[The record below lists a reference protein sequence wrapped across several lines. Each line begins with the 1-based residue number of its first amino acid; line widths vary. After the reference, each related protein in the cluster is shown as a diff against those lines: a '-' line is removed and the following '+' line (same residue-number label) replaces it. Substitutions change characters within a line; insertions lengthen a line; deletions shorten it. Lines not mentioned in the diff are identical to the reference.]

1 MTTPIA
7 KTTLTLAAGLLFLV
21 GSASADPWNKKTYV
35 TFPNTVE
42 LPGRVMLPPGT
53 YTMKVMDSQSNR
65 YTVQVSNREESKTY
79 AIFHTIPQYR
89 DRPADDTIITFYE
102 TPGSAPRF
110 IHTWYYPGDTIG
122 REFTYT
128 RDRANY
134 IASLTNGSRV
144 PTGQQVV
151 ASNQTTR
158 TEEKTTQVEPFESP
172 IITEDQDKTAGGGD
186 QQPQPAPAVTD
197 ADNPVETQQEQPVQ
211 EERLVAQNTPPADQ
225 QGAEQQPAAQPRTL
239 PSTASELPLVALS
252 GVVLLA
258 LGSLL
263 RRSA

>member
-89 DRPADDTIITFYE
+89 DRPADD
-102 TPGSAPRF
+102 
-110 IHTWYYPGDTIG
+110 HHH
-122 REFTYT
+122 
-128 RDRANY
+128 
-134 IASLTNGSRV
+134 
-144 PTGQQVV
+144 
-151 ASNQTTR
+151 
-158 TEEKTTQVEPFESP
+158 
-172 IITEDQDKTAGGGD
+172 
-186 QQPQPAPAVTD
+186 
-197 ADNPVETQQEQPVQ
+197 
-211 EERLVAQNTPPADQ
+211 
-225 QGAEQQPAAQPRTL
+225 
-239 PSTASELPLVALS
+239 
-252 GVVLLA
+252 VL
-258 LGSLL
+258 
-263 RRSA
+263 